1 MPSEIQ
7 MKNHMQAYIDA
18 FNRNDLA
25 AVVAL
30 YSDSA
35 TVEDPYGTPV
45 KTGKVQIEAF
55 YRDAM
60 SNGALLTL
68 SAPIRASYSNAAAMA
83 FEAVVNTAQGET
95 RVKVID
101 VMTFTEDGLFK
112 SMQAYF
118 GPGDITL
125 PTPQ

>member
-1 MPSEIQ
+1 MPSETQ
-7 MKNHMQAYIDA
+7 MKHHMQAYLDA
-18 FNRNDLA
+18 FNRNDVD

-30 YSDSA
+30 YCDDA
-35 TVEDPYGTPV
+35 TVEDPYGTSL
-45 KTGKVQIEAF
+45 KTGKLQIEAF
-55 YRDAM
+55 YREAM
-60 SNGALLTL
+60 SNGAVLSL

-83 FEAVVNTAQGET
+83 FEAVLNTPQGET

-118 GPGDITL
+118 GPSDISV
-125 PTPQ
+125 PGVP